1 LKARISEQNLAREG
15 IPDLGLE
22 KLYCKHTYNV
32 ERRLEID
39 LGLTGKTVI
48 VTGGGSNI
56 GRGIVLAFAR
66 EGSNIVNAE
75 IDEKQGQ
82 KTIDDANA
90 LGGQAILVKTDV
102 TDWDSVQAMVK
113 KTLERFDKIDVLVN
127 NVGMARQRPF
137 VEKPRE
143 ECEKEISLN
152 YWSVINCTRAVVDH
166 MIERKYGKIVNISS
180 GAGRVGVANTAIYSG
195 TKGAVISLS
204 KALARELGRYG
215 ININVVCPG
224 WVVPESS
231 EDVGEGSFWRQGLDS
246 YTPEVLRRI
255 AKASP
260 LGQLGSAQDIAN
272 MVVFLASDC
281 ASYITG
287 QTISVDGGLTML

>member
-1 LKARISEQNLAREG
+1 M
-15 IPDLGLE
+15 
-22 KLYCKHTYNV
+22 
-32 ERRLEID
+32 EID

-56 GRGIVLAFAR
+56 GRGIVLTFAR

-75 IDEKQGQ
+75 MDEKQGQ
-82 KTIDDANA
+82 KTVDDANA

-102 TDWDSVQAMVK
+102 TDWNSVQAMVK
-113 KTLERFDKIDVLVN
+113 KTWERFGKIDVLVN

-137 VEKPRE
+137 VEKTRK

-152 YWSVINCTRAVVDH
+152 YWSVINCTKAVIDY
-166 MIERKYGKIVNISS
+166 MIERRYGKIINISS
-180 GAGRVGVANTAIYSG
+180 GAGRVGVENTAIYSA
-195 TKGAVISLS
+195 TKGAVISFS

-215 ININVVCPG
+215 ININAVCPG

-231 EDVGEGSFWRQGLDS
+231 QDVGEGSFWRQGLDF
-246 YTPEVLRRI
+246 YTPEVLRKI

-260 LGQLGSAQDIAN
+260 LGRLGSAQDIAN
-272 MVVFLASDC
+272 TVVFLASDC

-287 QTISVDGGLTML
+287 QTISVDGGVTMV

>member
-1 LKARISEQNLAREG
+1 M
-15 IPDLGLE
+15 
-22 KLYCKHTYNV
+22 
-32 ERRLEID
+32 EID

-56 GRGIVLAFAR
+56 GRGIVLTFAR

-75 IDEKQGQ
+75 MDEKQGQ
-82 KTIDDANA
+82 KTVDDANA

-102 TDWDSVQAMVK
+102 TDWNSVQAMVK
-113 KTLERFDKIDVLVN
+113 KTWERFGKIDVLVN

-137 VEKPRE
+137 VEKTRK

-152 YWSVINCTRAVVDH
+152 YWSVINCTRAVIDY
-166 MIERKYGKIVNISS
+166 MIERRYGKIINISS
-180 GAGRVGVANTAIYSG
+180 GAGRVGVENTAIYSA
-195 TKGAVISLS
+195 TKGAVISFS

-215 ININVVCPG
+215 ININAVCPG

-231 EDVGEGSFWRQGLDS
+231 QDVGEGSFWRQGLDF
-246 YTPEVLRRI
+246 YTPEVLRKI

-260 LGQLGSAQDIAN
+260 LGRLGSAQDIAN
-272 MVVFLASDC
+272 TVVFLASDC

-287 QTISVDGGLTML
+287 QTISVDGGVTMV